1 MEHMLSLDQR
11 TFKKL
16 RRLYIIALSLIA
28 LSVLISQ
35 SLVRKF
41 LDAQSTD
48 STVINIAGR
57 QRMLSQKLTKEA
69 YQLVNS
75 TDAESR
81 SILQD
86 TLKATRQLWRDSHL
100 ALQRGSDSLDIPDK
114 NSKKIATSYQTIN
127 PIFDSIY
134 KAAEVLVAD
143 TIDNEVSNVELQKAL
158 TNIEAYEGQFLD
170 LMDHIVNQYDQEAE
184 AKIERLRSVELVLVI
199 ITLLLLLLE
208 FIFIFWPTAKMVK
221 KVMAELITAEKR
233 SKKMAL
239 DADSLSEAKEKL
251 LWESTALNQAMDKTL
266 LFVRVDTDGNL
277 LHTGDKFK
285 KLFNLSFLNG
295 TEKLSEV
302 ISTVVAEQRALEQI
316 LQDHRKTGWQG
327 ELKATAPSGRD
338 LWLEM
343 SLLPFMRGNNKSELL
358 IIFLD
363 ITKRREAHEEI
374 ERLTK
379 ARFEERIIHQK
390 TISRQLIE
398 NQEQEQK
405 RIAQDLHDGIG
416 QMLTGLKYNL
426 ESIDLSDL
434 EKTEKKLENLKMLS
448 LEIIKGIRTAT
459 FNLTPPE
466 LTDHG
471 LVPALA
477 KLAKELS
484 NLTGNAIQLENKTD
498 FNKRLDLLIEINAYR
513 ITQEAINNAI
523 KYAASDY
530 ILVRIAHSPNLL
542 SISINDNGKGFETE
556 ETKKE
561 RRGDGGMG
569 MTFMRERTNYIN
581 GRLFVNSELEK
592 GTRITLNIPIDQ

>member
-1 MEHMLSLDQR
+1 MLSLDQR